1 MNNPILI
8 GYTWLQ
14 AYDLTGLESGDNLA
28 GATITANAVLS
39 DAATEIIAPR
49 AQSDAAFGADWAQN
63 VVVIE
68 FTTGD
73 TAALTTHVG
82 KTARV
87 QLRVAKGGRT
97 RLYDAGLVPIR
108 AAVFS

>member
-8 GYTWLQ
+8 GFTWVQ
-14 AYDLTGLESGDNLA
+14 AYDLTGLAPGDDLS
-28 GATITANAVLS
+28 GATIHANALLS
-39 DAATEIIAPR
+39 DTGAEIIAPR
-49 AQSDAAFGADWAQN
+49 AQLDTALGADWPQN

-68 FTTGD
+68 FPPVDTTSLG
-73 TAALTTHVG
+73 AHQG